1 MKKTRKGF
9 TLIELIIV
17 LALFSIIM
25 FSAVRMLDPVTKFYV
40 RSSNFESTT
49 ACIDNMKRSIEGNLK
64 YANRI
69 RAYAFYKPYSDT
81 VGYTDIPN
89 VSDDLSHHV
98 QDFYETFFAS
108 RRAIDSAGY
117 IYVLAFDNTAV
128 SEATLRTNTYQTVS
142 DFTSA
147 HLNSGKMILYKFWF
161 NNYDL
166 NYDEGNEVVG
176 SANQTGIPA
185 KSAYPWLPVSSV
197 DTDTIDWYVNEKLY
211 GNYDYRFDLMDNKG
225 TLMTEQEDMTV
236 FRPEDFNIAISMNE
250 LRVNKEADGLIRVP
264 CTERAVSSFSM
275 KNVLDAS
282 KAYSSAGLDFILT
295 ADNEGDPDF
304 TYTEHTKDRFTN
316 IEVNPLAA
324 FDAHTDT
331 LYLPF
336 DGFYFIYTLPET
348 TYTNPTYLDKQ
359 IGSVG
364 P

>member
-81 VGYTDIPN
+81 VGYTDIPD
-89 VSDDLSHHV
+89 VSDDLRDHV
-98 QDFYETFFAS
+98 QDFYEKFFAS

-128 SEATLRTNTYQTVS
+128 SDATLRTNTYQTVS

-166 NYDEGNEVVG
+166 NHDEGNEVVD
-176 SANQTGIPA
+176 SINHTMIDTASYST
-185 KSAYPWLPVSSV
+185 WLPVSSV
-197 DTDTIDWYVNEKLY
+197 ETGITDWYVNEKLY

-225 TLMTEQEDMTV
+225 TLMTDQEDMTV

-282 KAYSSAGLDFILT
+282 KAYSSYGLDYKLT
-295 ADNEGDPDF
+295 ADDEEISNLK
-304 TYTEHTKDRFTN
+304 YTEVPIPRFTN
-316 IEVNPLAA
+316 TDVNPLAA
-324 FDAHTDT
+324 NDAHTDT

-348 TYTNPTYLDKQ
+348 TYTN
-359 IGSVG
+359 GSFIDNQD
-364 P
+364 